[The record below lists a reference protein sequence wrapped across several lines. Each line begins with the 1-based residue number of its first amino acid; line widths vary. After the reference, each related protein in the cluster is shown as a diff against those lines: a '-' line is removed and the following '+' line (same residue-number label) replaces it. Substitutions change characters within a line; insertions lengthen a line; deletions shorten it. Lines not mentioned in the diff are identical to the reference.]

1 MGVHTSVRRGHDC
14 EGHNRGTLIR
24 RAPQGWRVDGTEEQ
38 LPDLLNAMI
47 LADLLAG
54 GTPPTD
60 LPTPPRATPDS
71 SETER
76 LRVTVQPKE

>member
-54 GTPPTD
+54 GTRRLTSPLRPAPP
-60 LPTPPRATPDS
+60 
-71 SETER
+71 
-76 LRVTVQPKE
+76 